1 MGPAVRSKTI
11 TAAKLRSTN
20 GGILLKPVDPS
31 GPQQHQSHNMPA
43 NRGTCYVEHLR
54 SPWCAPR
61 TLDAEG
67 VANKFGGAFHVSC
80 ASQEARKTTA
90 LSSLNLKPNVSSP
103 TQATRRNYARSA
115 CPNSTTGSGGRP
127 PQQPDNKHTNG
138 ALLRIVHTNSVQS
151 HYLGIMYACTYTQEN
166 TERVILSATQC
177 STACVIFWR

>member
-54 SPWCAPR
+54 SSWCAPR

-127 PQQPDNKHTNG
+127 PNSQTKNSQTINTQM
-138 ALLRIVHTNSVQS
+138 ALSFV
-151 HYLGIMYACTYTQEN
+151 
-166 TERVILSATQC
+166 
-177 STACVIFWR
+177 